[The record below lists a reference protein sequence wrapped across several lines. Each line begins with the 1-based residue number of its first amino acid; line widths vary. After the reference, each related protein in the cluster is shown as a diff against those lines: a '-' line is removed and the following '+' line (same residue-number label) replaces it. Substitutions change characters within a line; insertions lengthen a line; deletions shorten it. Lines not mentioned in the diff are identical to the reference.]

1 MPEKETLGGREK
13 IESSRDKKEIATD
26 YTDEHRLN

>member
-13 IESSRDKKEIATD
+13 IESSRDKEEIATD
-26 YTDEHRLN
+26 YTDGC

>member
-1 MPEKETLGGREK
+1 VYMPEKETLEREV
-13 IESSRDKKEIATD
+13 ATD